1 MFQALWDLAE
11 RLGEVRGRGMTEEE
25 INKLPSRTYKH
36 GTDERCSICLC
47 DFSCGDKLSLLP
59 CSHEEHSEC
68 LVEWLKVSGNAV
80 KHTCTDQNKT
90 NPLWTR
96 KTTKPLW
103 TRKNKPALDQ
113 KKTNPLWTRK
123 YQPPSGPENPQIP
136 LDQKYKQTPSGP
148 ETNKPPWTRNNQT
161 PSGPEKN
168 KHL

>member
-80 KHTCTDQNKT
+80 KHTSTV
-90 NPLWTR
+90 NPLS
-96 KTTKPLW
+96 P
-103 TRKNKPALDQ
+103 
-113 KKTNPLWTRK
+113 
-123 YQPPSGPENPQIP
+123 
-136 LDQKYKQTPSGP
+136 
-148 ETNKPPWTRNNQT
+148 
-161 PSGPEKN
+161 
-168 KHL
+168 

>member
-90 NPLWTR
+90 NPSGPEN
-96 KTTKPLW
+96 TKPLW
-103 TRKNKPALDQ
+103 TRK
-113 KKTNPLWTRK
+113 
-123 YQPPSGPENPQIP
+123 Y
-136 LDQKYKQTPSGP
+136 
-148 ETNKPPWTRNNQT
+148 QT
-161 PSGPEKN
+161 PSGPEK
-168 KHL
+168 HPQSST

>member
-1 MFQALWDLAE
+1 
-11 RLGEVRGRGMTEEE
+11 MTEEE

-90 NPLWTR
+90 NPSGPENTKPLWTRKYQTPSGPEKTNLLWSRKTNKPLWTR
-96 KTTKPLW
+96 KTTKP
-103 TRKNKPALDQ
+103 
-113 KKTNPLWTRK
+113 
-123 YQPPSGPENPQIP
+123 P
-136 LDQKYKQTPSGP
+136 LDQK
-148 ETNKPPWTRNNQT
+148 NNQT
-161 PSGPEKN
+161 PSASEKQTN
-168 KHL
+168 SLFIRKQTNSLCIRKQTNPPPPPDQKKCLL